1 MARQE
6 IIPTNNGNENKM
18 CQNCGHE
25 DSGNFCSNCGQSFT
39 EINKPFRSV
48 ISEVL
53 DVFDLDSRIF
63 NSIFPFL
70 FKPGYLAREYLLGK
84 RKKYISPFR
93 LYLLLSLVFFFLA
106 QTAHKKVMENKDS
119 NWVKITDDAKDV
131 VTSSDSLAIELLKND
146 SIFASTNDSL
156 INPNSDPWDKLGKRL
171 RGQAINAL
179 TNKEIFLQNF
189 YQSISYIL
197 FFLMPIF
204 ALLLKLLY
212 VRRRV
217 FYIEHLI
224 FSINMH
230 SFALLL
236 FTVMILLNL
245 LVGEKDGFIPS
256 LVLLVPIYFTAG
268 MKRFYQQ
275 SYWKIIIKE
284 FILFFLY
291 TIILI
296 ISMGIAGFLTLYF
309 L

>member
-1 MARQE
+1 MAGQE
-6 IIPTNNGNENKM
+6 IIPTSNGNENKK

-25 DSGNFCSNCGQSFT
+25 DSGKFCSNCGQSFA
-39 EINKPFRSV
+39 EINKPFRVV

-63 NSIFPFL
+63 NSFLPFL
-70 FKPGYLAREYLLGK
+70 FKPGYLAREYLLGR

-106 QTAHKKVMENKDS
+106 QTTSKKVVENEDS
-119 NWVKITDDAKDV
+119 NWVTITDDGKDV
-131 VTSSDSLAIELLKND
+131 VASSDSLAIAMLKND
-146 SIFASTNDSL
+146 SIFSIKTDSVDSTSKVDWGKFN
-156 INPNSDPWDKLGKRL
+156 KRL
-171 RGQAINAL
+171 RGQAVDAL

-236 FTVMILLNL
+236 FTIMILLSL
-245 LVGEKDGFIPS
+245 AVGEKDGFIPF